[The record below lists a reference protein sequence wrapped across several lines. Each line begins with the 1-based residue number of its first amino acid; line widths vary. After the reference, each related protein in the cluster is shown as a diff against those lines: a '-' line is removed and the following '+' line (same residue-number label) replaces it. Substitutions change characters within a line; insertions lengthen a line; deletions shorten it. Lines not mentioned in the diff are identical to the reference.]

1 MSMENWNKL
10 SKPPATALKEIK
22 GGRLSGKT
30 DINPQW
36 RYKAMTEVYGECG
49 KGWTYSIDRL
59 WLEDGVGGEKV
70 AFAQISL
77 VTGLV
82 SGNSKTIPG
91 IGGSMLIAKEKGG
104 MHTNDEAF
112 KMAVTDALS
121 VAMKMLGVASAIYEG
136 MWDGSKYRDER
147 VGLPSAPI
155 LPTTGAK
162 ASLKPDQIE
171 KVEKVASNMID
182 MFEAGMDVSE
192 PYDVMELALLDNEE
206 RVFLWTFLDSK
217 MRSALKKH
225 HEAQKGKP

>member
-1 MSMENWNKL
+1 MNNWNKL
-10 SKPPATALKEIK
+10 SKPPASALREIK

-49 KGWTYSIDRL
+49 IGWSYSIDRL
-59 WLEDGVGGEKV
+59 WLEDGIEGEKV

-77 VTGLV
+77 CTGD
-82 SGNSKTIPG
+82 KTIPG

-104 MHTNDEAF
+104 LHTNDEAF

-121 VAMKMLGVASAIYEG
+121 VAMKMLGVASSIYEG
-136 MWDGSKYRDER
+136 LWDGSKYRDER

-155 LPTTGAK
+155 NPTTGAK
-162 ASLKPDQIE
+162 EALKPEQVS
-171 KVEKVASNMID
+171 KVEQVASNVLD
-182 MFEAGMDVSE
+182 MFEAGRDISE
-192 PYDVMELALLDNEE
+192 PYGVIEAAKLDNEE
-206 RVFLWTFLDSK
+206 KVFLWTFLDSR

-225 HEAQKGKP
+225 HDKVKV

>member
-1 MSMENWNKL
+1 MSMDRWNKL
-10 SKPPATALKEIK
+10 AKPPATALKEIK

-49 KGWTYSIDRL
+49 IGWTYSINRL
-59 WLEDGVGGEKV
+59 WLEDGVDGEKV

-77 VTGLV
+77 WAGDKV
-82 SGNSKTIPG
+82 IPG

-155 LPTTGAK
+155 TPTTGAK
-162 ASLKPDQIE
+162 EALNHGQVD
-171 KVEKVASNMID
+171 KVEKVASNVLD
-182 MFEAGMDVSE
+182 MFEAGRDVSE
-192 PYDVMELALLDNEE
+192 PYNLIELALLDNDEKM
-206 RVFLWTFLDSK
+206 FLWTFLDSK

-225 HEAQKGKP
+225 HESQKGKP

>member
-1 MSMENWNKL
+1 MSMEKWNKL
-10 SKPPATALKEIK
+10 SRPPASALKEIK

-30 DINPQW
+30 DISPQW

-49 KGWTYSIDRL
+49 IGWSYSIDRL
-59 WLEDGVGGEKV
+59 WLEDGVEGEKV

-77 VTGLV
+77 CTGDKV
-82 SGNSKTIPG
+82 IPG

-147 VGLPSAPI
+147 TGLPSAPI
-155 LPTTGAK
+155 LPTDGAK
-162 ASLKPDQIE
+162 TALSLPQIA
-171 KVEKVASNMID
+171 KVEKVASNVLD
-182 MFEAGMDVSE
+182 MFEAGRDVSE
-192 PYDVMELALLDNEE
+192 PYDLIELALLDNEE
-206 RVFLWTFLDSK
+206 RIFLWTFLDSS
-217 MRSALKKH
+217 MRSALKKY
-225 HEAQKGKP
+225 HEAQKVKT